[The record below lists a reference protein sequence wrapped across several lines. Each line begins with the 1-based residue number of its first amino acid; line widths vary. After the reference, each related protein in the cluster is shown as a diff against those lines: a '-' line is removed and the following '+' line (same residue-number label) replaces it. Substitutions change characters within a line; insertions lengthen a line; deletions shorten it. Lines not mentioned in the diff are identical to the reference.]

1 MYSARPLRPLVLHW
15 VEQRTTLWELPC
27 MVPHAYT
34 RSHHTCP
41 NKSAH
46 TSNTCPNTSADTTHA
61 GADDTSPNA
70 YAHTLANAS
79 AHATHSC
86 TDTVPH
92 TNAYNTDTIADAST
106 NK

>member
-1 MYSARPLRPLVLHW
+1 
-15 VEQRTTLWELPC
+15 

-46 TSNTCPNTSADTTHA
+46 PSNTCPNTSADTTHA

-92 TNAYNTDTIADAST
+92 TNAYTTYTIADAIT